1 MKKFNLFIFILV
13 QIVFLSSTLAYAD
26 DISVKNSGLSASSE
40 LLNIDTQ
47 NEESTNNNSSS
58 SVDNSE
64 ENVTE
69 ASDKVSEEV
78 VAEQTETL
86 KKEVKAE
93 PTPKEIKKSAA
104 EQEKI
109 KYKKAIV
116 SFIKSKNP
124 KLSDAAA
131 TKAAEAAL
139 AASEKHGVDVNIIL
153 AIMWKESYF
162 TSNAKGA
169 SCYGIMQVSKSTGAG
184 FGYSTK
190 DLIDPYRN
198 ADVATRLLKGQIKK
212 FGSTTMGLT
221 AYNAGAGNVSKGNY
235 TTSYANNVLAKSK
248 SVKNYVTSYMNK

>member
-13 QIVFLSSTLAYAD
+13 QTVFLSSTLAYAD
-26 DISVKNSGLSASSE
+26 EISVTGPE
-40 LLNIDTQ
+40 VVI
-47 NEESTNNNSSS
+47 
-58 SVDNSE
+58 
-64 ENVTE
+64 TE
-69 ASDKVSEEV
+69 ASEKMVEEV
-78 VAEQTETL
+78 STNQTESL

-93 PTPKEIKKSAA
+93 PSAESTKKTAA

-116 SFIKSKNP
+116 SFIKLKNP

-131 TKAAEAAL
+131 SKAAEAAL
-139 AASEKHGVDVNIIL
+139 AASEKHGIEVNIIL

-162 TSNAKGA
+162 TANAKGA
-169 SCYGIMQVSKSTGAG
+169 SCYGIMQVGKSTGAG

-212 FGSTTMGLT
+212 FGSTTLGLT
-221 AYNAGAGNVSKGNY
+221 AYNTGGGNVSKGNY
-235 TTSYANNVLAKSK
+235 NTAYANNVLAKSK
-248 SVKNYVTSYMNK
+248 NIKNYIESYMSK